1 MPKII
6 IAIDGHSSTGK
17 STVAKR
23 LAKAL
28 EYLYVD
34 TGAMYRAVTLYAIE
48 SGFVGGAAN
57 DFDALIAQL
66 TDIEVVFKK
75 NPLNNQF
82 QIHLNGENV
91 EDKIRTLEVSQQ
103 VSKIA
108 AIPEVRSKLVQQQR
122 RMGTKKGVVMDGRDI
137 GTVVFP
143 DAELKLFMTASAEK
157 RAQRRF
163 KELLDRGED
172 VTFKEVLKN
181 VQERDY
187 IDSTRQTSPLR
198 TAEGAIELDNSEMG
212 LDEQFEHI
220 LELAQALIEKKKIK
234 KRLDS

>member
-1 MPKII
+1 MRKII

-34 TGAMYRAVTLYAIE
+34 TGAMYRAVTLFAINNGWVGNGVLNKE
-48 SGFVGGAAN
+48 ALLAALPTLEVNFKRPKASG
-57 DFDALIAQL
+57 
-66 TDIEVVFKK
+66 E
-75 NPLNNQF
+75 F

-91 EDKIRTLEVSQQ
+91 EPAIRTLEVSSQ

-108 AIPEVRSKLVQQQR
+108 AIPEVREKLVEQQQE
-122 RMGTKKGVVMDGRDI
+122 MGKDKGIVMDGRDI

-143 DAELKLFMTASAEK
+143 QAAFKLFMTASAEK
-157 RAQRRF
+157 RAYRRY

-172 VTFKEVLKN
+172 VKFEEVLKN

-187 IDSTRQTSPLR
+187 LDSNRDTSPLR
-198 TAEGAIELDNSEMG
+198 KAEGAVEFDNSDMG
-212 LDEQFEHI
+212 LDEQFERI
-220 LELAQALIEKKKIK
+220 LNLAKRIIEEKN
-234 KRLDS
+234 

>member
-1 MPKII
+1 MRKII

-34 TGAMYRAVTLYAIE
+34 TGAMYRAVTLFAINNGWVDNGDLNKE
-48 SGFVGGAAN
+48 ALLTALPTLEVNFKRPKASG
-57 DFDALIAQL
+57 
-66 TDIEVVFKK
+66 E
-75 NPLNNQF
+75 F

-91 EDKIRTLEVSQQ
+91 EPAIRTLEVSSQ

-108 AIPEVRSKLVQQQR
+108 AIPEVREKLVEQQQE
-122 RMGTKKGVVMDGRDI
+122 MGKDKGIVMDGRDI

-143 DAELKLFMTASAEK
+143 QAAFKLFMTASAEK
-157 RAQRRF
+157 RAYRRY

-172 VTFKEVLKN
+172 VKFDEVLKN

-187 IDSTRQTSPLR
+187 LDSTRDTSPLR
-198 TAEGAIELDNSEMG
+198 KAEGAVEFDNSDMG
-212 LDEQFEHI
+212 LDEQFERI
-220 LELAQALIEKKKIK
+220 LNLAKRIIEEKN
-234 KRLDS
+234 